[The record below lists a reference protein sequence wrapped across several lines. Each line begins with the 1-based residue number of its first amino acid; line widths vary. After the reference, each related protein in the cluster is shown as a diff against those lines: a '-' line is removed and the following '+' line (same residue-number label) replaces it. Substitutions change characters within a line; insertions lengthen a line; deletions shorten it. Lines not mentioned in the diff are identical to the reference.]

1 MRVFHLPAVP
11 AVYMQL
17 CLYLTPELIVTPL
30 SATTKDGVIR
40 ELAEHLAA
48 QKHLPNAAHIL
59 KSILEREA
67 SSSTFL
73 PSGIAIPH
81 ARLGEVSDIMVTLG
95 VSKTPLQDTDGSDGL
110 NANLFCLFL
119 SPMVDKE
126 FGKHL
131 KLLARISAVFNDPDF
146 IAQLTTLATPREVFE
161 AIQKRE
167 RTLDES

>member
-1 MRVFHLPAVP
+1 
-11 AVYMQL
+11 MQI
-17 CLYLTPELIVTPL
+17 CLYLTPELIITPL
-30 SATTKDGVIR
+30 TATTKDGVIR
-40 ELAEHLAA
+40 ELAEHLVAE
-48 QKHLPNAAHIL
+48 KHIPNGDHIL
-59 KSILEREA
+59 EAILEREA

-81 ARLGEVSDIMVTLG
+81 ARLGEISDIMITMG
-95 VSKTPLQDTDGSDGL
+95 VSRTPIKDNGDADAL

-126 FGKHL
+126 FGRHL

-146 IAQLTTLATPREVFE
+146 IAQLTTLATPRDVFE

-167 RTLDES
+167 RNLDES